1 MNLVRETDGE
11 HLVRAERPAV
21 DVSVSIDDGVLP
33 AAGERR
39 FEKAEQSEKVHRRE
53 SLRSTSSRGLAL
65 PERRMPG
72 ETTSWRRISDGARDG
87 EDAGDRAAGSLNER
101 HTRRLESREAEGGR
115 MPAVSAPV
123 PILIIDNDV
132 HSASSLELMLHAA
145 GHPETRVA
153 YSGHA
158 ALAIAAVFEPSV
170 ILLEV
175 DLLDVDG
182 YELAQMLRE
191 RARTLKPRL
200 IALTTS
206 REHEGRELARVAGFE
221 RYLLKPVAA
230 LDLSNLLERPER
242 PAR

>member
-1 MNLVRETDGE
+1 MSVVRETDGE
-11 HLVRAERPAV
+11 YLVGVDLPAV
-21 DVSVSIDDGVLP
+21 DASLTTDDGV
-33 AAGERR
+33 ATTAGERR

-53 SLRSTSSRGLAL
+53 SLRGASAGGLAL
-65 PERRMPG
+65 QEHRMRG
-72 ETTSWRRISDGARDG
+72 QTTSWRRVS
-87 EDAGDRAAGSLNER
+87 DRARAGATGSVAQRE
-101 HTRRLESREAEGGR
+101 TRQLESWEDEGGQ

-132 HSASSLELMLHAA
+132 QSASSLELMLHAA
-145 GHPETRVA
+145 GYLETRVA

-175 DLLDVDG
+175 DLLDVNG
-182 YELAQMLRE
+182 YELAKMLRE
-191 RARTLKPRL
+191 RARTRNVRL

-230 LDLSNLLERPER
+230 LDLSNLLKMSGRA
-242 PAR
+242 AR

>member
-1 MNLVRETDGE
+1 MSVVRDTDGE
-11 HLVRAERPAV
+11 YLLGLDLPAV
-21 DVSVSIDDGVLP
+21 DASLTIDDGVP
-33 AAGERR
+33 ATAGERR

-53 SLRSTSSRGLAL
+53 SLRGASAGGLAL
-65 PERRMPG
+65 QEHRMRG
-72 ETTSWRRISDGARDG
+72 QTT
-87 EDAGDRAAGSLNER
+87 
-101 HTRRLESREAEGGR
+101 ESREDEGGQ

-132 HSASSLELMLHAA
+132 NSASSLELMLHAA
-145 GHPETRVA
+145 GYLETRVA

-158 ALAIAAVFEPSV
+158 ALAIAAVLKPSV

-175 DLLDVDG
+175 DLLDVNG

-191 RARTLKPRL
+191 RARTRNVRL

-230 LDLSNLLERPER
+230 LDLSNLLKMSGRA
-242 PAR
+242 AR